1 MRPVHRFAAPA
12 EGAGTAALPRA
23 TLEDD
28 TRPVLRVPRSQIVA
42 WSASAPVTPKGE
54 VEVSQLLRGR
64 LAAASKLVVRA
75 EIAAGRERGPKGRLF
90 AARFPVPA
98 AWGAREVSV
107 AVRGVPIG
115 TDALEWIET
124 EAVAIPAGARLEFAI
139 GVLEPELGS
148 DPLAFEVDA
157 CAESC
162 DTVYRAELDPAR
174 AGDRG
179 WRDARVPLD
188 ALAGSRRR
196 FVFRAERLARTA
208 PFSLPLWANP
218 TLYAP
223 APDAAD
229 APSLILLSID

>member
-23 TLEDD
+23 TLLDD

-42 WSASAPVTPKGE
+42 WSASAPVTAEGE
-54 VEVSQLLRGR
+54 VEVSQLLHGR
-64 LAAASKLVVRA
+64 LAAATQLVVRA
-75 EIAAGRERGPKGRLF
+75 ELAAGRNREQTPPRLVAIRRAPKGRLF

-98 AWGAREVSV
+98 AEGPGRGAVP
-107 AVRGVPIG
+107 VRGVQIG
-115 TDALEWIET
+115 TEKLESIET
-124 EAVAIPAGARLEFAI
+124 QAIEIPAGARREFAI

-148 DPLAFEVDA
+148 DPVAFAVDA
-157 CAESC
+157 CAEAC
-162 DTVYRAELDPAR
+162 DTVYRAELAPGR
-174 AGDRG
+174 AEGRG

-218 TLYAP
+218 T
-223 APDAAD
+223 
-229 APSLILLSID
+229 

>member
-23 TLEDD
+23 TLLDD
-28 TRPVLRVPRSQIVA
+28 TRPVLRVPRSQVVA
-42 WSASAPVTPKGE
+42 WSASTPVTAEGE
-54 VEVSQLLRGR
+54 VVVSQLLRGK
-64 LAAASKLVVRA
+64 LAAASHLVVRA
-75 EIAAGRERGPKGRLF
+75 ELAAGRDRELTPPRLVAVRRAPKGRLF

-107 AVRGVPIG
+107 TVRGVPIG
-115 TDALEWIET
+115 TEKLEAIET
-124 EAVAIPAGARLEFAI
+124 EAVEIPAGARLEFAI

-148 DPLAFEVDA
+148 DPVAFAVDA
-157 CAESC
+157 CAEDC
-162 DTVYRAELDPAR
+162 DTIYRAELAPAR
-174 AGDRG
+174 AEDRG

-218 TLYAP
+218 T
-223 APDAAD
+223 
-229 APSLILLSID
+229 